1 MSEIA
6 DRLHAQRRAWA
17 HPGTAHDTIVRTL
30 LIGLPAGIGV
40 LAAFLVLSPLFT
52 HGDVSFL
59 LDKNRVEIA
68 KERLRVE
75 KAEYRGEDSQGR
87 PFSLHAGSA
96 VQKSSAEPIV
106 HLETLAAQIELK
118 DGPAQIAAERGR
130 YFMDTQRVAVDGP
143 IEFKTADGYT
153 LNTTDATVD
162 LKTKRMQSG
171 TAVTGQ
177 TPMGIFSGNKLS
189 ADLEARTVKLD
200 GNARLRIYPGRAN
213 RR

>member
-17 HPGTAHDTIVRTL
+17 HPGTTHDTIVRSL
-30 LIGLPAGIGV
+30 LIVLPVGIGV

-68 KERLRVE
+68 RERLRVE
-75 KAEYRGEDSQGR
+75 KAEYRGEDSEGR

-106 HLETLAAQIELK
+106 HLNTLAAEIQLK
-118 DGPAQIAAERGR
+118 DGPAEIAAERGR

-143 IEFKTADGYT
+143 IRFKTADGYT
-153 LNTTDATVD
+153 LNTNDATVD

-177 TPMGIFSGNKLS
+177 TPMGIFSGSKLS

>member
-1 MSEIA
+1 MSESA
-6 DRLHAQRRAWA
+6 DRLHAQRRSWA
-17 HPGTAHDTIVRTL
+17 HPGTTHDTIVRTL
-30 LIGLPAGIGV
+30 LIVLPSGIGV

-68 KERLRVE
+68 RERLRVE

-87 PFSLHAGSA
+87 PFILHAGSA

-106 HLETLAAQIELK
+106 HLDTLAAQIELK
-118 DGPAQIAAERGR
+118 DGPAEIAAERGR

-143 IEFKTADGYT
+143 IRFKTADGYT
-153 LNTTDATVD
+153 LDTNDATVD

-171 TAVTGQ
+171 TAVSGQ